1 MDEPD
6 LSTLDLP
13 EFDLEA
19 FKVGYLDVDPPASES
34 TSPEANIPDGE
45 YTIIVQCGNE
55 PEQQKLYKRL
65 SKEGFECRLSTL

>member
-13 EFDLEA
+13 DFDLDA
-19 FKVGYLDVDPPASES
+19 FKVGYLDVDPSES
-34 TSPEANIPDGE
+34 TSADPNIPDGE
-45 YTIIVQCGNE
+45 YTIIVQCENE
-55 PEQQKLYKRL
+55 AAQQKLYERL